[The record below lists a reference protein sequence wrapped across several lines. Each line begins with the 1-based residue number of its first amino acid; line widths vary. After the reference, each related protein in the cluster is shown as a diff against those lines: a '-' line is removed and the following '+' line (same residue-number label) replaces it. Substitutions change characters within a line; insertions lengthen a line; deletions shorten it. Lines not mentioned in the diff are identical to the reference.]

1 MTVSQQTHVV
11 RGPAVDSPGGSRT
24 AGEESQREAELAARA
39 TVRAAPAPAAQ
50 HSRACPCGV
59 GSESPPLSLAGLCH
73 PDDQERCS
81 LWLMGVPD
89 EAVEAPRP
97 LPASENPAPRPRVLS
112 RREAGRVPRPSP
124 QHGGGRPPGQPWA
137 RVHAEGCSPGDSY
150 LSTYPRGE
158 PKRKRPAGPFPNS
171 SPGQTKWWV

>member
-124 QHGGGRPPGQPWA
+124 QHEGGRPPGQPCA
-137 RVHAEGCSPGDSY
+137 RVHAEGCSPGWQLPIH
-150 LSTYPRGE
+150 LSTGRAQAKAPSRALS
-158 PKRKRPAGPFPNS
+158 KFFTWTN
-171 SPGQTKWWV
+171 